1 MTTAPGS
8 VMIDPMETIFVEM
21 VVASWNI
28 FREASVYL
36 LAGFL
41 IAGLMRVYLSPE
53 TVNRY
58 FRRGTV
64 RSVINASILGIP
76 IPI

>member
-8 VMIDPMETIFVEM
+8 VMIDSMETLLLDM
-21 VVASWNI
+21 AVASWNI

-36 LAGFL
+36 LVGFL

-58 FRRGTV
+58 FRRGRV